1 MVAYSDTKLKVHECS
16 VHDNVPGAR
25 TQSQFRPE
33 KVSHF
38 TAYLQLETTPSP
50 AVSESLS
57 CESAFWRV
65 AVTSESDLCKRMTL
79 ALLHLT
85 VCWPQDGNSR
95 ADRAE
100 RGLRGGQVA
109 RDLVAGGRRR
119 GLTSEQSLRDHADG
133 TLCACD
139 RFLDTLHTGGG
150 LSVTTGPQENS

>member
-1 MVAYSDTKLKVHECS
+1 MVDYSDTKLKVHECS
-16 VHDNVPGAR
+16 VHENIPGAR
-25 TQSQFRPE
+25 TQSKGRPE
-33 KVSHF
+33 TVSHF

-57 CESAFWRV
+57 CVSAFWRV
-65 AVTSESDLCKRMTL
+65 AVTSESDLCKRTTL

-85 VCWPQDGNSR
+85 VCWPSDDNSR

-100 RGLRGGQVA
+100 RGLRRGEVA
-109 RDLVAGGRRR
+109 RDLVAGGRRG
-119 GLTSEQSLRDHADG
+119 GLTSEQSLRDHTDG